1 MVIIQLG
8 CSDMNLNVYIKRLAP
23 LMIKYFILFP
33 SVSRDIHLHQSHPSS
48 VLGLHFLGIYAIRPR
63 EQIEY

>member
-1 MVIIQLG
+1 
-8 CSDMNLNVYIKRLAP
+8 
-23 LMIKYFILFP
+23 MIKYFILFP
-33 SVSRDIHLHQSHPSS
+33 SVSRDIHLLQSHPLAI